1 MTVSESMNQII
12 VPTLL
17 KVFEFVKIL
26 FDYFGAWSWIFGSF
40 CIYTI
45 YRFLLKPLLG
55 ARAIG
60 DSNTTKRN
68 SKNDE
73 QLGVSNAEK

>member
-1 MTVSESMNQII
+1 MTVSECMNQII

-17 KVFEFVKIL
+17 KVFEIVKIL
-26 FDYFGAWSWIFGSF
+26 FDYFGAWSWIFGAF

-55 ARAIG
+55 GRAIG
-60 DSNTTKRN
+60 DSDTTKRN

-73 QLGVSNAEK
+73 QLGVSTAEE

>member
-17 KVFEFVKIL
+17 EVFAITKML
-26 FDYFGAWSWIFGSF
+26 FDFFGAWSWIFGAF

-55 ARAIG
+55 GKAIG
-60 DSNTTKRN
+60 GSNTGKRN
-68 SKNDE
+68 SKDDG
-73 QLGVSNAEK
+73 QLGTADAE

>member
-1 MTVSESMNQII
+1 MTVSECMNQII

-17 KVFEFVKIL
+17 KVFEIAKIL
-26 FDYFGAWSWIFGSF
+26 FDYFGAWSGIFGAF
-40 CIYTI
+40 CVYTI

-55 ARAIG
+55 GRAIG
-60 DSNTTKRN
+60 DSDTTKRN

>member
-1 MTVSESMNQII
+1 MTVSECMNQII

-17 KVFEFVKIL
+17 KVFVFVKIL
-26 FDYFGAWSWIFGSF
+26 FDYFGAWSWIFGAF
-40 CIYTI
+40 CVYTI

-55 ARAIG
+55 GRAIG

-68 SKNDE
+68 SRNDE
-73 QLGVSNAEK
+73 QLGVSNSEK